1 MAFNRSSGLH
11 GRGAV
16 LSVAFLL
23 VALPLLGDT
32 PAAGSAAGI
41 IDEWYAIELQG
52 KPAGYRRW
60 TSTPLQGGGYLVAI
74 EEELSMKRD
83 REVARARK
91 KIAIE
96 EDAAGKLLS
105 FRVEQWLSD
114 EPTRIEGVARDGRF
128 HMKRS
133 DGGGPQRES
142 EIPIPPD
149 ALGDRRLREVLKT
162 ALGKKGDRTAAVV
175 FLPEPEFLRFAK
187 QTFLVSDAVDPAPGR
202 GKRLHVESSIDIL
215 PGIVQNEI
223 YDGDLALQ
231 SLSLEVAGLRFA
243 MKRSTMKEVLEE
255 DYGSPPEIFLSMA
268 VRPRGKSSRGARE
281 AEYVLSLREGSFQ
294 GPDVFRAAGQEVL
307 ESRGPASRVVRVRR
321 TEPSSSVARPV
332 PAPGGMEDCLRPNA
346 YIQSDQKRIVDVARH
361 TAGEEKDAWKAAVA
375 LERWV
380 HEHIREKDLKVPFA
394 TAAEVVESR
403 KGDCTE
409 HAVLLAALLRASGIP
424 SRVAA
429 GLVESQG
436 QFVGHMWTE
445 AWLGDAVPGGW
456 VVLDATRGRG
466 DVAADRLAFGV
477 SSLETSDLPR
487 FFLEVLLALGKLD
500 MEVRATR

>member
-1 MAFNRSSGLH
+1 MTFRSPGFQGRLAALAAAILLAPLH
-11 GRGAV
+11 LRADAPPPGV
-16 LSVAFLL
+16 
-23 VALPLLGDT
+23 
-32 PAAGSAAGI
+32 

-60 TSTPLQGGGYLVAI
+60 TIAPVPGGGFLVST
-74 EEELSMKRD
+74 EEELSMMRD

-91 KIAIE
+91 KIAVE
-96 EDAAGKLLS
+96 EDAAGRLVS
-105 FRVEQWLSD
+105 FRVEEWLSD
-114 EPTRIEGVARDGRF
+114 QPTRIEGVAREGRF
-128 HMKRS
+128 HVKRS
-133 DGGGPQRES
+133 DGGGAPRTS
-142 EIPIPPD
+142 EIPIPAE
-149 ALGDRRLREVLKT
+149 ALGDRRLREVLGS
-162 ALGKKGDRTAAVV
+162 ALQKEGDRAEAMV
-175 FLPEPEFLRFAK
+175 FLPEPQFLRFAK
-187 QTFLVSDAVDPAPGR
+187 QSFVVSSTASPPPSGP
-202 GKRLHVESSIDIL
+202 KRIHVQSSIDLL
-215 PGIVQNEI
+215 PGIVQDET
-223 YDGDLALQ
+223 YDADFILQ
-231 SLSLEVAGLRFA
+231 SLSLEVAGLRFT

-268 VRPRGKSSRGARE
+268 VRPRGTSPRGARE

-307 ESRGPASRVVRVRR
+307 ESRGPASRIVRVRR
-321 TEPSSSVARPV
+321 IEPSGSVARPV

-361 TAGEEKDAWKAAVA
+361 TAGEEKDAWKAAMA

-429 GLVESQG
+429 GLVESGG

-456 VVLDATRGRG
+456 VVLDATRGRK

-500 MEVRATR
+500 MEVRAVR